1 MRIMKNIVLAIF
13 TISLMSCNGKQK
25 QEAVISQEVVQ
36 QRVVELISAAD
47 LQKVDKSVQLI
58 DVRTPKEYGEGYI
71 KNAKNIDFFQDNFI
85 EEMSKLNK
93 NEPIYIYCKSGGRS
107 GRASKKLKDA
117 GFTKVY
123 DLEGGIKKW
132 SSEGKGITK
141 NE

>member
-58 DVRTPKEYGEGYI
+58 DVRTPKEFNEGYI
-71 KNAKNIDFFQDNFI
+71 KNAKNINFFEDNFI

-93 NEPIYIYCKSGGRS
+93 EDPIYIYCRSGGRS
-107 GRASKKLKDA
+107 GNASKKLKA
-117 GFTKVY
+117 SGFTKVY
-123 DLEGGIKKW
+123 DLDGGILKW
-132 SSEGKGITK
+132 ISEGKAITK
-141 NE
+141 SE